1 MTFVTKATYRLI
13 GNISV
18 STPIRGLFMIWY
30 VSFSF
35 FKENVVFT
43 PDSHFWLCYVF
54 IAAQGLSVVA
64 HRLSSIKLYFLKV
77 IETGFQLYSLFACF
91 FQFCL

>member
-1 MTFVTKATYRLI
+1 
-13 GNISV
+13 
-18 STPIRGLFMIWY
+18 MIWY

-35 FKENVVFT
+35 FEENVVFA

-64 HRLSSIKLYFLKV
+64 HRLSSIKLYFLKL
-77 IETGFQLYSLFACF
+77 GH
-91 FQFCL
+91 